1 MRVVLELGLQGSK
14 DFNRQKVEQE
24 GLCERSTI
32 TDVNRQ
38 FGWSPG
44 YIQCSN
50 SREARRLD
58 WETHGQNDHLLLF
71 LC

>member
-1 MRVVLELGLQGSK
+1 MVFELGLEGSK
-14 DFNRQKVEQE
+14 DFNRQKAGRE
-24 GLCERSTI
+24 GLSEQSTI

-38 FGWSPG
+38 FGWSTG

-50 SREARRLD
+50 NREARRLD
-58 WETHGQNDHLLLF
+58 WETHGQINDHLLQF